1 MMHLTTGRDM
11 KILKFVCLCL
21 CIFSPVIGV
30 AQDSWHLVP
39 TRPRG
44 PRDPDSIGTLVD
56 AVAIRGKIRAPARV
70 VVFGARNSGILLV
83 GVWIR
88 GLTEVIPEDKLSD
101 YQRPVVGHE
110 ALNPHMIEITLFSQG
125 RQVQLDSRMVL
136 MSEFILPGGVDDDGS
151 DAIVVGRH
159 NDKPFMALIRRMSD
173 GFDSGTVWIG
183 RGVFSPPVEVRFKG
197 DGIRTSLKGVMDFV
211 ERGIVP
217 IGSPLK

>member
-1 MMHLTTGRDM
+1 M
-11 KILKFVCLCL
+11 KILGFVCLCL
-21 CIFSPVIGV
+21 CIFSPVIAA
-30 AQDSWHLVP
+30 AQDSWRLVP
-39 TRPRG
+39 TTPRG
-44 PRDPDSIGTLVD
+44 LQDPDIIGTVVD

-70 VVFGARNSGILLV
+70 VVSGARNSGILLI
-83 GVWIR
+83 GIWIR
-88 GLTEVIPEDKLSD
+88 GLTEVIPEDKLGD
-101 YQRPVVGHE
+101 YVRPLVGHE
-110 ALNPHMIEITLFSQG
+110 ALNPRMIEITLFSQG

-136 MSEFILPGGVDDDGS
+136 MSGFNFPGDVDDDGS

-173 GFDSGTVWIG
+173 SFDSGTVWIG

-217 IGSPLK
+217 AGSPLK